1 MHLGTFATAEEAA
14 LCIARTPEGQ
24 AAAAERV
31 AAAPLLTSEE
41 ALQQAQAERLTLRT
55 ADTTTGYV
63 GVYLHRPGTLKP
75 YEAKVRR
82 DGNLVHLGSFATA
95 EEAALCIARSHK
107 GKPAGRPGVN
117 SRRAS

>member
-1 MHLGTFATAEEAA
+1 MRRGGKTVGLGCFATAEEAA

-24 AAAAERV
+24 AAAAKRV

-55 ADTTTGYV
+55 ADTTTGYA

-82 DGNLVHLGSFATA
+82 DGNLVHLGTFATA
-95 EEAALCIARSHK
+95 EEAALCVART
-107 GKPAGRPGVN
+107 RP
-117 SRRAS
+117 